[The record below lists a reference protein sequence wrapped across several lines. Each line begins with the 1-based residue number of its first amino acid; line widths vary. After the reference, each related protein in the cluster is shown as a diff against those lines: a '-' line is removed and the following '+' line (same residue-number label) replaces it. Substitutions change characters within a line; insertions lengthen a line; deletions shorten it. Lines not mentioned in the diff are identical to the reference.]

1 MNQQNPRLDSSNSS
15 TQVASEESFY
25 AVDLERKLRQDS
37 TGAFKDSMLTQLGE
51 HRSRLKSVISSGLN
65 PAAMRPMQALE
76 HAVNQAE
83 VVIQSY
89 WMATHPRN

>member
-1 MNQQNPRLDSSNSS
+1 MNQQDPRFSHASS
-15 TQVASEESFY
+15 TATQEPFY

-37 TGAFKDSMLTQLGE
+37 TGAFKNSMLSQLGE
-51 HRSRLKSVISSGLN
+51 QRSRLKSIISSGIP
-65 PAAMRPMQALE
+65 PAAMKPMQALE